1 MHREPCPSL
10 GRALALSGVAAAP
23 EATAMNSEEQTLD
36 FSVLDEIGAPYRHFE
51 AGEKIFLED
60 DAADAMYMVRS
71 GRVDVIT
78 YGTVLENVRPGGI
91 FGEMALIDDG
101 VRCAAAMAAD
111 KRRMFIFKRK
121 EFPQGSRIPDL

>member
-1 MHREPCPSL
+1 M
-10 GRALALSGVAAAP
+10 
-23 EATAMNSEEQTLD
+23 SEDSPFD
-36 FSVLDEIGAPYRHFE
+36 FSVLDQIGAPYRFFD

-78 YGTVLENVRPGGI
+78 YGTVLENVRAGGI

-101 VRCAAAMAAD
+101 RRSAAAMAAEPTEVVAID
-111 KRRMFIFKRK
+111 KRAFLTIISNDPQFALRVMGLLANRLRRMNK
-121 EFPQGSRIPDL
+121 EH

>member
-1 MHREPCPSL
+1 M
-10 GRALALSGVAAAP
+10 
-23 EATAMNSEEQTLD
+23 SEDSPFD
-36 FSVLDEIGAPYRHFE
+36 FSILDQIGAPYRFFD

-78 YGTVLENVRPGGI
+78 YGTVLENVRAGGI

-101 VRCAAAMAAD
+101 RRSAAAMATEATEVVAID
-111 KRRMFIFKRK
+111 KRAFLTIIRNDPQFALRVMGLLANRLRRMNK
-121 EFPQGSRIPDL
+121 EH